1 MIALGHRSMW
11 SDEKKHIIKK
21 MKNVLVIDDDEKICW
36 AFEQFLES
44 EGYRPSIAN
53 NAEAGLRRIAA
64 DKPDVVLLDVKLPGM
79 SGLEA
84 LGEIKAH
91 HPWVI
96 VIIITAY
103 DDVETTI
110 EAMRL
115 QAFDFVPK
123 PIDLDIVKSVLERAF
138 RTQSV
143 RSTLPVETTGESPTT
158 QIDGH
163 RLVGKSSQMREIYK
177 LIGVM
182 ASNTVT
188 VLIEGETGTGKDLV
202 ARAIHAGSER
212 KEKPFIPVDCGALP
226 DDLLE
231 SELFG
236 YEEGA
241 FTGAKRE
248 GKPGRFELANG
259 GTLFLDEVG
268 NMTPTSQVKLLRA
281 LQTQEIERLG
291 STRRLKV
298 DVRVIAATNQELGA
312 MVKRGQFREDLYY
325 RFRRIALHLP
335 PLRERREDISLLVTH
350 FLQLIQEELGK
361 PIRGISEEG
370 MKLLQDY
377 TWPGNVRE
385 LENCLRSAAALSRS
399 DVILPDDLP
408 PEIREGDRM
417 DSTSNSQLEVFL
429 KSVLQDITKEAITQE
444 KRGLYEEVVAL
455 LDKALIELVLDE
467 FSGNHSKTADL
478 LGMSRTTLL
487 KKIKQHD
494 IGQ

>member
-1 MIALGHRSMW
+1 
-11 SDEKKHIIKK
+11 
-21 MKNVLVIDDDEKICW
+21 MKNVLVVDDDEKICW

-44 EGYRPSIAN
+44 EGYSAGIAN
-53 NAEAGLRRIAA
+53 SAEEGLRCIAA
-64 DKPDVVLLDVKLPGM
+64 DNPDVVLLDVNLPGM

-84 LGEIKAH
+84 LGEIKAN

-123 PIDLDIVKSVLERAF
+123 PIDLDIVKGVLERAF

-143 RSTLPVETTGESPTT
+143 RSTLPVEAMDESPAET
-158 QIDGH
+158 QIGGH

-226 DDLLE
+226 DELLE

-236 YEEGA
+236 YEAGA
-241 FTGAKRE
+241 FTGAKKE
-248 GKPGRFELANG
+248 GKPGRFELADG

-268 NMTPTSQVKLLRA
+268 NMTPALQVKLLRA

-291 STRRLKV
+291 GTRTLKV
-298 DVRVIAATNQELGA
+298 DVRVIAATNQALGE

-335 PLRERREDISLLVTH
+335 PLRERQEDISLLVTH

-377 TWPGNVRE
+377 AWPGNVRE
-385 LENCLRSAAALSRS
+385 LENCLRSAAALSRA

-408 PEIREGDRM
+408 SEIRIGSEISPTDG
-417 DSTSNSQLEVFL
+417 SQLEISL
-429 KSVLQDITKEAITQE
+429 KSILQDTTREAIAQG
-444 KRGLYEEVVAL
+444 KQGLYEDVVAV
-455 LDKALIELVLDE
+455 LDKALIGLVLDE
-467 FSGNHSKTADL
+467 FSGNHSKTAEL

-487 KKIKQHD
+487 KKIKQSRRTD
-494 IGQ
+494 VE

>member
-1 MIALGHRSMW
+1 
-11 SDEKKHIIKK
+11 
-21 MKNVLVIDDDEKICW
+21 MKDVLVIDDDEKICW
-36 AFEQFLES
+36 AFEQFLEN

-53 NAEAGLRRIAA
+53 NAEEGLRRIAA
-64 DKPDVVLLDVKLPGM
+64 DKPDVVFLDVKLPGM

-143 RSTLPVETTGESPTT
+143 RGNLSVETTDESPSEPS
-158 QIDGH
+158 GH

-177 LIGVM
+177 LIGIM
-182 ASNTVT
+182 ASNTMT

-202 ARAIHAGSER
+202 ARAIHTGSVR
-212 KEKPFIPVDCGALP
+212 KEAPFVPVDCGALP
-226 DDLLE
+226 DELLE

-236 YEEGA
+236 YEAGA
-241 FTGAKRE
+241 FTDAKKE

-268 NMTPTSQVKLLRA
+268 NMTPASQMKLLRA
-281 LQTQEIERLG
+281 LQTQEVERLG
-291 STRRLKV
+291 GTRRLKV
-298 DVRVIAATNQELGA
+298 DVRVIAATNQELGE

-325 RFRRIALHLP
+325 RFKRIALHLP
-335 PLRERREDISLLVTH
+335 PLRERQEDIPLLVTH
-350 FLQLIQEELGK
+350 FLKLVEKELGK
-361 PIRGISEEG
+361 PIWGISEEG

-377 TWPGNVRE
+377 SWPGNVRE

-408 PEIREGDRM
+408 PEIQTGDQA
-417 DSTSNSQLEVFL
+417 DSTDSSQLEAYL
-429 KSVLQDITKEAITQE
+429 KSILQDLTKEAITQG
-444 KRGLYEEVVAL
+444 KRGLYEEVVGL

-467 FSGNHSKTADL
+467 FSGNHSKTAEL

-487 KKIKQHD
+487 KKIKQGD
-494 IGQ
+494 KGQ

>member
-1 MIALGHRSMW
+1 
-11 SDEKKHIIKK
+11 
-21 MKNVLVIDDDEKICW
+21 MKNVLVVDDDEKICW

-44 EGYRPSIAN
+44 EGYAASIAN
-53 NAEAGLRRIAA
+53 SAEEGLRRIAS
-64 DKPDVVLLDVKLPGM
+64 DKPDVVLLDVNLPGM

-84 LGEIKAH
+84 LGEIKAS

-123 PIDLDIVKSVLERAF
+123 PIDLDIVKGVLERAF

-143 RSTLPVETTGESPTT
+143 RSTLPVETMDESPVA
-158 QIDGH
+158 QIGGH

-226 DDLLE
+226 DELLE

-236 YEEGA
+236 YEAGA
-241 FTGAKRE
+241 FTGAKAE
-248 GKPGRFELANG
+248 GKPGRFELADG

-268 NMTPTSQVKLLRA
+268 NMTPALQVKLLRA

-291 STRRLKV
+291 GTRTLKV
-298 DVRVIAATNQELGA
+298 DVRVIAATNQKLGE
-312 MVKRGQFREDLYY
+312 MVKQGQFREDLYY

-335 PLRERREDISLLVTH
+335 PLRERQEDISLLVTH

-377 TWPGNVRE
+377 PWPGNVRE
-385 LENCLRSAAALSRS
+385 LENCLRSAAALSRA

-408 PEIREGDRM
+408 SEIRMGNTV
-417 DSTSNSQLEVFL
+417 STADASQLETTL
-429 KSVLQDITKEAITQE
+429 RSVLKDTTKAAIAE
-444 KRGLYEEVVAL
+444 GKNGLYEEVVAL
-455 LDKALIELVLDE
+455 LDKTLIELVLDE
-467 FSGNHSKTADL
+467 FSGNHSKTAEL

-487 KKIKQHD
+487 KKIKQSND
-494 IGQ
+494 ADVE

>member
-1 MIALGHRSMW
+1 MV
-11 SDEKKHIIKK
+11 KK

-44 EGYRPSIAN
+44 EGYRSSVAN
-53 NAEAGLRRIAA
+53 NAEEGLRRIAA

-84 LGEIKAH
+84 LSEIKER

-123 PIDLDIVKSVLERAF
+123 PIDLDIVRSVLERAF

-143 RSTLPVETTGESPTT
+143 RSTLPVEAADESLTA
-158 QIDGH
+158 QSGH

-177 LIGVM
+177 LIGIM
-182 ASNTVT
+182 ASNTMT

-202 ARAIHAGSER
+202 ARAIHTGSPR
-212 KEKPFIPVDCGALP
+212 KEAPFVPVDCGALP

-236 YEEGA
+236 YEAGA
-241 FTGAKRE
+241 FTGAKSE
-248 GKPGRFELANG
+248 GKLGRFELANG

-268 NMTPTSQVKLLRA
+268 NMTPTLQVKLLRA

-291 STRRLKV
+291 GTRRLKV
-298 DVRVIAATNQELGA
+298 DVRVIAATNQELSE

-325 RFRRIALHLP
+325 RFKRIALHLP
-335 PLRERREDISLLVTH
+335 PLRDRQEDIPLLITH
-350 FLQLIQEELGK
+350 FLQLIQKELGK
-361 PIRGISEEG
+361 SIRGISKEG
-370 MKLLQDY
+370 MELLQAY
-377 TWPGNVRE
+377 PWPGNVRE
-385 LENCLRSAAALSRS
+385 LENCIRSAGTLCRA

-408 PEIREGDRM
+408 PEIRTGHQVD
-417 DSTSNSQLEVFL
+417 DTSASQLEVAL
-429 KSVLQDITKEAITQE
+429 KSILQDVTKAAIAQE
-444 KRGLYEEVVAL
+444 RRGLYEEVVAL
-455 LDKALIELVLDE
+455 LDKVLIELVSDE
-467 FSGNHSKTADL
+467 FSGNHSKTAEL

-487 KKIKQHD
+487 KKIKQSN
-494 IGQ
+494 

>member
-1 MIALGHRSMW
+1 
-11 SDEKKHIIKK
+11 

-44 EGYRPSIAN
+44 EGYYPSIAN
-53 NAEAGLRRIAA
+53 NAEEGLRRIAA

-103 DDVETTI
+103 DDMETTI

-123 PIDLDIVKSVLERAF
+123 PIDLDIVKSVLDRAF

-143 RSTLPVETTGESPTT
+143 RSTLPVDTADESSAA
-158 QIDGH
+158 QVGGH

-212 KEKPFIPVDCGALP
+212 RDKPFIPVDCGALP
-226 DDLLE
+226 DELLE

-241 FTGAKRE
+241 FTGAKTE
-248 GKPGRFELANG
+248 GKPGRFELADG

-268 NMTPTSQVKLLRA
+268 NMTPALQVKLLRA

-291 STRRLKV
+291 GTRTLKV
-298 DVRVIAATNQELGA
+298 DVRVIAATNQELGD
-312 MVKRGQFREDLYY
+312 MVKRGQFRKDLYY
-325 RFRRIALHLP
+325 RFRRVALHLP
-335 PLRERREDISLLVTH
+335 PLRERREDIPLLVTH
-350 FLQLIQEELGK
+350 FLQLIREEVGK
-361 PIRGISEEG
+361 PIRGISEDG
-370 MKLLQDY
+370 MELLQDY
-377 TWPGNVRE
+377 PWSGNVRE
-385 LENCLRSAAALSRS
+385 LENCLRSAAALCRS

-408 PEIREGDRM
+408 SEIQTGHQM
-417 DSTSNSQLEVFL
+417 DPTNTSQLEVSL
-429 KSVLQDITKEAITQE
+429 KSILQDITKEAIAQE
-444 KRGLYEEVVAL
+444 KCGLYEDVVAV

-467 FSGNHSKTADL
+467 FSGNHSKTAEL

-487 KKIKQHD
+487 KKIRQRD
-494 IGQ
+494 TE

>member
-1 MIALGHRSMW
+1 
-11 SDEKKHIIKK
+11 
-21 MKNVLVIDDDEKICW
+21 MKNVLVVDDDEKICW

-44 EGYRPSIAN
+44 EGYAPSIAN
-53 NAEAGLRRIAA
+53 SAEEGLRRIAA
-64 DKPDVVLLDVKLPGM
+64 DKPDVVLLDVNLPGM

-84 LGEIKAH
+84 LSEIKVH

-96 VIIITAY
+96 VVIITAY

-123 PIDLDIVKSVLERAF
+123 PIDLDVVKSVLERAL

-143 RSTLPVETTGESPTT
+143 RSTLPVETADESPVT
-158 QIDGH
+158 QSGD

-177 LIGVM
+177 LIGIM
-182 ASNTVT
+182 ASNTMT
-188 VLIEGETGTGKDLV
+188 VLIEGETGSGKDLV

-226 DDLLE
+226 DELLE

-236 YEEGA
+236 YEAGA
-241 FTGAKRE
+241 FTGAKAD
-248 GKPGRFELANG
+248 GKPGRFELADG

-268 NMTPTSQVKLLRA
+268 NMTPALQVKLLRA

-291 STRRLKV
+291 GTRRLKV
-298 DVRVIAATNQELGA
+298 DVRVIAATNQELGE
-312 MVKRGQFREDLYY
+312 MVMRGQFREDLYY
-325 RFRRIALHLP
+325 RFKRIALHLP
-335 PLRERREDISLLVTH
+335 PLRERQEDIPLLVTH

-361 PIRGISEEG
+361 PIRGISAEG

-377 TWPGNVRE
+377 PWPGNVRE
-385 LENCLRSAAALSRS
+385 LENCIRSAAALSRS
-399 DVILPDDLP
+399 DVVLPDDLP
-408 PEIREGDRM
+408 PEIQTGREIRPTDG
-417 DSTSNSQLEVFL
+417 SQLEATL
-429 KSVLQDITKEAITQE
+429 KSILQDKTKAAIAEGKQ
-444 KRGLYEEVVAL
+444 GIYEEIVAQ
-455 LDKALIELVLDE
+455 LDKVLIDLVLDE
-467 FSGNHSKTADL
+467 FSGNHSKTAEL

-487 KKIKQHD
+487 KKIKQ
-494 IGQ
+494 GGGE

>member
-1 MIALGHRSMW
+1 MTKQESHDFRRRSI
-11 SDEKKHIIKK
+11 KH
-21 MKNVLVIDDDEKICW
+21 VLVIDDDEKICW
-36 AFEQFLES
+36 AFQQFLES

-53 NAEAGLRRIAA
+53 NAEEGLRRIAA

-84 LGEIKAH
+84 LAEIKAN

-96 VIIITAY
+96 VVIITAY

-143 RSTLPVETTGESPTT
+143 RSTLPVEIADESPTE
-158 QIDGH
+158 QSGH

-177 LIGVM
+177 LIGIM
-182 ASNTVT
+182 ASNTMT

-202 ARAIHAGSER
+202 ARAIHTGSTR
-212 KEKPFIPVDCGALP
+212 KDAPFVPVDCGALP
-226 DDLLE
+226 DELLE

-236 YEEGA
+236 YEAGA
-241 FTGAKRE
+241 FTDAKKE

-268 NMTPTSQVKLLRA
+268 NMTPTSQMKLLRA

-291 STRRLKV
+291 GTRQLKV
-298 DVRVIAATNQELGA
+298 DVRVIAATNQELGE

-325 RFRRIALHLP
+325 RFKRIALHLP
-335 PLRERREDISLLVTH
+335 PLRERQEDIPLLVTH

-377 TWPGNVRE
+377 LWPGNVRE
-385 LENCLRSAAALSRS
+385 LENCIRSAATLCRA
-399 DVILPDDLP
+399 DVVLPDDLP
-408 PEIREGDRM
+408 PEIRTGQQTDPTGASHLE
-417 DSTSNSQLEVFL
+417 TSL

-444 KRGLYEEVVAL
+444 KRGLYEEVVAQ

-467 FSGNHSKTADL
+467 FSGNHSKTAEL

-487 KKIKQHD
+487 KKIKQSNNE
-494 IGQ
+494 

>member
-1 MIALGHRSMW
+1 
-11 SDEKKHIIKK
+11 
-21 MKNVLVIDDDEKICW
+21 MKNVLVVDDDEKICW
-36 AFEQFLES
+36 AFAQFLEG
-44 EGYRPSIAN
+44 EGYHPSIAN
-53 NAEAGLRRIAA
+53 NAEEGLRRIAA
-64 DKPDVVLLDVKLPGM
+64 DKPDVVLLDVRLPGM

-84 LGEIKAH
+84 LGEIKVR

-123 PIDLDIVKSVLERAF
+123 PIDLDIVRSVLDRAF

-143 RSTLPVETTGESPTT
+143 RSTLPTDTADDSPTV
-158 QIDGH
+158 QVGH

-212 KEKPFIPVDCGALP
+212 KEQPFIPVDCGALP
-226 DDLLE
+226 DELLE

-236 YEEGA
+236 YEAGA
-241 FTGAKRE
+241 FTGAKTE
-248 GKPGRFELANG
+248 GKPGRFELADG

-268 NMTPTSQVKLLRA
+268 NMTPALQVKLLRA

-291 STRRLKV
+291 GTRTLKV
-298 DVRVIAATNQELGA
+298 DVRVIAATNQELGD

-325 RFRRIALHLP
+325 RFKRVALHLP
-335 PLRERREDISLLVTH
+335 PLRERREDIPLLVTH

-361 PIRGISEEG
+361 PIRGISKDG
-370 MKLLQDY
+370 MEFLQNY
-377 TWPGNVRE
+377 GWPGNVRE
-385 LENCLRSAAALSRS
+385 LENCLRSGAALCRA

-408 PEIREGDRM
+408 TEIRAGDLT
-417 DSTSNSQLEVFL
+417 DSTDAPQLFTAF
-429 KSVLQDITKEAITQE
+429 KSILQDVTKEAIADE
-444 KRGLYEEVVAL
+444 KSGLYEEVVAT

-487 KKIKQHD
+487 KKIRQGD
-494 IGQ
+494 IE

>member
-1 MIALGHRSMW
+1 
-11 SDEKKHIIKK
+11 
-21 MKNVLVIDDDEKICW
+21 MKDVLVIDDDEKICW

-44 EGYRPSIAN
+44 EGYRPSTAN
-53 NAEAGLRRIAA
+53 NAEEGLRRIAT
-64 DKPDVVLLDVKLPGM
+64 DNPDVVLLDVKLPGM

-84 LGEIKAH
+84 LDEIKVR

-143 RSTLPVETTGESPTT
+143 RSTFPVETADESPTA
-158 QIDGH
+158 QSGH

-177 LIGVM
+177 LIGIM
-182 ASNTVT
+182 ASNTMT

-202 ARAIHAGSER
+202 ARAIHTGSTR
-212 KEKPFIPVDCGALP
+212 KESPFVPVDCGALP
-226 DDLLE
+226 DELLE

-236 YEEGA
+236 YEAGA
-241 FTGAKRE
+241 FTDAKSE
-248 GKPGRFELANG
+248 GKLGRFELANG

-268 NMTPTSQVKLLRA
+268 NMTPALQMKLLRA

-291 STRRLKV
+291 GTRRLKV
-298 DVRVIAATNQELGA
+298 DVRVIAATNRELSE

-325 RFRRIALHLP
+325 RFKRIALHLP
-335 PLRERREDISLLVTH
+335 PLRERQEDIPLLITH

-361 PIRGISEEG
+361 SIRGISEEG
-370 MKLLQDY
+370 MELLQDY
-377 TWPGNVRE
+377 PWPGNVRE
-385 LENCLRSAAALSRS
+385 LENCIRSAGTLCRA

-408 PEIREGDRM
+408 PEIQTGHQM
-417 DSTSNSQLEVFL
+417 DATSASQLEISL
-429 KSVLQDITKEAITQE
+429 KSVLQDLTKEAVIQG
-444 KRGLYEEVVAL
+444 KQGLYEEVVAL
-455 LDKALIELVLDE
+455 LDKVLIELVSDE

-487 KKIKQHD
+487 KKIKQSNSD
-494 IGQ
+494 F

>member
-1 MIALGHRSMW
+1 M
-11 SDEKKHIIKK
+11 KH
-21 MKNVLVIDDDEKICW
+21 VLVIDDDEKICW

-44 EGYRPSIAN
+44 EGYRPNIAN
-53 NAEAGLRRIAA
+53 NAEEGLRRIAA

-84 LGEIKAH
+84 LAEIKAN

-96 VIIITAY
+96 VVIITAY

-143 RSTLPVETTGESPTT
+143 RSTLPVEAADESPIE
-158 QIDGH
+158 QSGH
-163 RLVGKSSQMREIYK
+163 RLVGKSIQMREIYK
-177 LIGVM
+177 LIGIM
-182 ASNTVT
+182 ASNTMT

-202 ARAIHAGSER
+202 ARAIHTGSTR
-212 KEKPFIPVDCGALP
+212 KDAPFVPVDCGALP
-226 DDLLE
+226 DELLE

-236 YEEGA
+236 YEAGA
-241 FTGAKRE
+241 FTDAKKE

-268 NMTPTSQVKLLRA
+268 NMTPTSQMKLLRA

-291 STRRLKV
+291 GTRQLKV
-298 DVRVIAATNQELGA
+298 DVRVIAATNQELGE
-312 MVKRGQFREDLYY
+312 MVRRGQFREDLYY
-325 RFRRIALHLP
+325 RFKRIALHLP
-335 PLRERREDISLLVTH
+335 PLRERQEDISLLVTH

-377 TWPGNVRE
+377 SWPGNVRE
-385 LENCLRSAAALSRS
+385 LENCIRSAAALCRA
-399 DVILPDDLP
+399 DVVLPDDLP
-408 PEIREGDRM
+408 PEIRTGHQIDPTG
-417 DSTSNSQLEVFL
+417 TSRLDTSL
-429 KSVLQDITKEAITQE
+429 KSVLQDITKEAITQG
-444 KRGLYEEVVAL
+444 KKGLYEEVVAL

-467 FSGNHSKTADL
+467 FSGNHSKTAEL
-478 LGMSRTTLL
+478 LGMSRTTLI
-487 KKIKQHD
+487 KKIKQNSAANTE
-494 IGQ
+494 

>member
-1 MIALGHRSMW
+1 
-11 SDEKKHIIKK
+11 
-21 MKNVLVIDDDEKICW
+21 MKDVLVIDDDEKICW

-44 EGYRPSIAN
+44 EGYRPSTAN
-53 NAEAGLRRIAA
+53 NAEEGLRRIAA

-84 LGEIKAH
+84 LGEIKAR

-96 VIIITAY
+96 VVIITAY

-143 RSTLPVETTGESPTT
+143 RSTLPAETADESSTAE
-158 QIDGH
+158 IGH

-177 LIGVM
+177 LIGIM
-182 ASNTVT
+182 ASNTMT

-202 ARAIHAGSER
+202 ARAIHTGSSR
-212 KEKPFIPVDCGALP
+212 KDAPFVPVDCGALP
-226 DDLLE
+226 DELLE

-236 YEEGA
+236 YEAGA
-241 FTGAKRE
+241 FTDAKKE

-259 GTLFLDEVG
+259 GTLFLDEVS
-268 NMTPTSQVKLLRA
+268 NMTPTLQVKLLRA

-291 STRRLKV
+291 GTQRLNV
-298 DVRVIAATNQELGA
+298 DVRVIAATNQELSE

-325 RFRRIALHLP
+325 RFKRIALHLP
-335 PLRERREDISLLVTH
+335 PLRDRQEDIPLLISH

-361 PIRGISEEG
+361 PIRGISKEG
-370 MKLLQDY
+370 MELLQDY
-377 TWPGNVRE
+377 PWPGNVRE
-385 LENCLRSAAALSRS
+385 LENCIRSAGALCRA

-408 PEIREGDRM
+408 SEIRMGHQI
-417 DSTSNSQLEVFL
+417 DSTSPSQLEMSL
-429 KSVLQDITKEAITQE
+429 KSVLQDITKEAITQG
-444 KRGLYEEVVAL
+444 KRELYAEVVAL
-455 LDKALIELVLDE
+455 LDKSLIELVLDE

-487 KKIKQHD
+487 KKIKQSNS
-494 IGQ
+494 GF

>member
-1 MIALGHRSMW
+1 
-11 SDEKKHIIKK
+11 

-36 AFEQFLES
+36 AFEQFLEG
-44 EGYRPSIAN
+44 EGYASSIAN
-53 NAEAGLRRIAA
+53 NAEEGLRRIAS
-64 DKPDVVLLDVKLPGM
+64 DKPDVVLLDVRLPGM

-84 LGEIKAH
+84 LGEIRSR

-123 PIDLDIVKSVLERAF
+123 PIDLDIVRSVLDRAF

-143 RSTLPVETTGESPTT
+143 RSTLPVDIAEESPTT
-158 QIDGH
+158 QVGH

-212 KEKPFIPVDCGALP
+212 RDKPFIPVDCGALP
-226 DDLLE
+226 DELLE

-241 FTGAKRE
+241 FTGAKTE
-248 GKPGRFELANG
+248 GKPGRFELADS

-268 NMTPTSQVKLLRA
+268 NMTPALQVKLLRA

-291 STRRLKV
+291 GTRTLKV
-298 DVRVIAATNQELGA
+298 DVRVVAATNQELDD

-325 RFRRIALHLP
+325 RFKRVALHLP
-335 PLRERREDISLLVTH
+335 PLRERQEDIPLLVTH

-361 PIRGISEEG
+361 PIRGISEDG
-370 MKLLQDY
+370 MKLMQDY

-385 LENCLRSAAALSRS
+385 LENCLRSAAALCRA

-408 PEIREGDRM
+408 AEIRTGYLA
-417 DSTSNSQLEVFL
+417 DSTDASELITSF
-429 KSVLQDITKEAITQE
+429 KSALRDVTKEAIAKE
-444 KRGLYEEVVAL
+444 KSGLYEEVIAT

-487 KKIKQHD
+487 KKIRQSD
-494 IGQ
+494 TE

>member
-1 MIALGHRSMW
+1 
-11 SDEKKHIIKK
+11 

-36 AFEQFLES
+36 AFEQFLEG
-44 EGYRPSIAN
+44 EGYSPSIAN
-53 NAEAGLRRIAA
+53 NAEEGLRCIAA

-103 DDVETTI
+103 DDVETTV

-123 PIDLDIVKSVLERAF
+123 PIDLDIVGSVLERAF

-143 RSTLPVETTGESPTT
+143 RSTLPVDTADESPTA
-158 QIDGH
+158 QIAGH

-226 DDLLE
+226 DELLE

-241 FTGAKRE
+241 FTGAKTD
-248 GKPGRFELANG
+248 GKPGRFELADG

-291 STRRLKV
+291 GTRRLKV
-298 DVRVIAATNQELGA
+298 DVRVIAATNQELGE

-335 PLRERREDISLLVTH
+335 TLRERKEDIPILVAH

-361 PIRGISEEG
+361 PIRGISEDG
-370 MKLLQDY
+370 MKLIQDH

-385 LENCLRSAAALSRS
+385 LENCLRSAAALCRS

-408 PEIREGDRM
+408 PEIHTRHQM
-417 DSTSNSQLEVFL
+417 DATGISQLEVSL
-429 KSVLQDITKEAITQE
+429 KSVLQGITKEAITQG

-455 LDKALIELVLDE
+455 LDKSLIELVLDE
-467 FSGNHSKTADL
+467 FSGNHSKTAEL

-487 KKIKQHD
+487 KKIKQ
-494 IGQ
+494 GNNE

>member
-1 MIALGHRSMW
+1 
-11 SDEKKHIIKK
+11 
-21 MKNVLVIDDDEKICW
+21 MKNVLVVDDDEKICW

-44 EGYRPSIAN
+44 EGYSPSIAN
-53 NAEAGLRRIAA
+53 SAEEGLRRIAA
-64 DKPDVVLLDVKLPGM
+64 DKPDVVLLDVNLPGM

-84 LGEIKAH
+84 LEEIKAN

-96 VIIITAY
+96 VVIITAY

-143 RSTLPVETTGESPTT
+143 RSTLPVEIADESPAA
-158 QIDGH
+158 QIGVH

-202 ARAIHAGSER
+202 ARAIHVGSER

-226 DDLLE
+226 DELLE

-236 YEEGA
+236 YEAGA
-241 FTGAKRE
+241 FTGAKTE
-248 GKPGRFELANG
+248 GKPGRFELADG

-268 NMTPTSQVKLLRA
+268 NMTPALQVKLLRA

-291 STRRLKV
+291 GTRTLKV
-298 DVRVIAATNQELGA
+298 DVRVIAATNQELGE
-312 MVKRGQFREDLYY
+312 MVKRGQFREDLYH
-325 RFRRIALHLP
+325 RC
-335 PLRERREDISLLVTH
+335 
-350 FLQLIQEELGK
+350 
-361 PIRGISEEG
+361 
-370 MKLLQDY
+370 
-377 TWPGNVRE
+377 GNV
-385 LENCLRSAAALSRS
+385 
-399 DVILPDDLP
+399 
-408 PEIREGDRM
+408 
-417 DSTSNSQLEVFL
+417 
-429 KSVLQDITKEAITQE
+429 
-444 KRGLYEEVVAL
+444 KRT
-455 LDKALIELVLDE
+455 
-467 FSGNHSKTADL
+467 FHCSSHTF
-478 LGMSRTTLL
+478 
-487 KKIKQHD
+487 
-494 IGQ
+494 

>member
-1 MIALGHRSMW
+1 
-11 SDEKKHIIKK
+11 
-21 MKNVLVIDDDEKICW
+21 MKNVLVVDDDEKICW

-44 EGYRPSIAN
+44 EGYTSDVAN
-53 NAEAGLRRIAA
+53 SAEEGLRRIAA
-64 DKPDVVLLDVKLPGM
+64 DKPDVVLLDVNLPGM

-84 LGEIKAH
+84 LEEIKAR

-123 PIDLDIVKSVLERAF
+123 PIDLDVVKSVLERAF
-138 RTQSV
+138 RTQSI
-143 RSTLPVETTGESPTT
+143 RSTLPVEAADESPIA
-158 QIDGH
+158 QIGGH
-163 RLVGKSSQMREIYK
+163 RLVGKSGQMREIYK

-188 VLIEGETGTGKDLV
+188 VLIDGETGTGKDLV
-202 ARAIHAGSER
+202 ARAIHAGSAR

-236 YEEGA
+236 YEPGA
-241 FTGAKRE
+241 FTGAKAE
-248 GKPGRFELANG
+248 GKPGRFELADG

-268 NMTPTSQVKLLRA
+268 NMTPALQVKLLRA

-291 STRRLKV
+291 GTRTLKV
-298 DVRVIAATNQELGA
+298 DVRVIAATNQDLGD

-335 PLRERREDISLLVTH
+335 PLRERREDIPLLVQH
-350 FLQLIQEELGK
+350 FLQLIQEEFGK
-361 PIRGISEEG
+361 SIRGISEDG
-370 MKLLQDY
+370 MELLQNY
-377 TWPGNVRE
+377 AWPGNIRE
-385 LENCLRSAAALSRS
+385 LENCLRSAGALCRA

-408 PEIREGDRM
+408 PEIRSQNEM
-417 DSTSNSQLEVFL
+417 SSTSASRLETSL
-429 KSVLQDITKEAITQE
+429 KSVLQSTAKAAIAEGKQ
-444 KRGLYEEVVAL
+444 GLYEEVVAV

-467 FSGNHSKTADL
+467 FSGNHSKTAEL

-487 KKIKQHD
+487 KKIKQSN
-494 IGQ
+494 GK

>member
-1 MIALGHRSMW
+1 M
-11 SDEKKHIIKK
+11 KH
-21 MKNVLVIDDDEKICW
+21 VLVIDDDEKICW

-53 NAEAGLRRIAA
+53 NAEEGLRRIAA

-84 LGEIKAH
+84 LAEIKAN

-96 VIIITAY
+96 VVIITAY

-143 RSTLPVETTGESPTT
+143 RSTLPVEAADESPTE
-158 QIDGH
+158 QSGH

-177 LIGVM
+177 LIGIM
-182 ASNTVT
+182 ASNTMT

-202 ARAIHAGSER
+202 ARAIHTGSTR
-212 KEKPFIPVDCGALP
+212 KEAPFVPVDCGALP
-226 DDLLE
+226 DELLE

-236 YEEGA
+236 YEAGA
-241 FTGAKRE
+241 FTDAKKE

-268 NMTPTSQVKLLRA
+268 NMTPTSQMKLLRA

-291 STRRLKV
+291 GTRRLTV
-298 DVRVIAATNQELGA
+298 DVRVIAATNQELGE

-325 RFRRIALHLP
+325 RFKRIALHLP
-335 PLRERREDISLLVTH
+335 PLRERQEDIPLLVTH

-377 TWPGNVRE
+377 SWPGNVRE
-385 LENCLRSAAALSRS
+385 LENCIRSAATLCRA
-399 DVILPDDLP
+399 DVVLPDDLP
-408 PEIREGDRM
+408 PEVRTGQQTDPTGASHLE
-417 DSTSNSQLEVFL
+417 TSL
-429 KSVLQDITKEAITQE
+429 KSVLQDITKEAIAQE
-444 KRGLYEEVVAL
+444 RRGLYEEVVAL

-467 FSGNHSKTADL
+467 FSGNHSKTAEL

-487 KKIKQHD
+487 KKIKQKD
-494 IGQ
+494 NE

>member
-1 MIALGHRSMW
+1 M
-11 SDEKKHIIKK
+11 KH
-21 MKNVLVIDDDEKICW
+21 VLVIDDDEKICW

-53 NAEAGLRRIAA
+53 NAEEGLRRIAA

-84 LGEIKAH
+84 LAEIKAN

-96 VIIITAY
+96 VVIITAY

-143 RSTLPVETTGESPTT
+143 RSTLSVEAADESPTE
-158 QIDGH
+158 QSGH

-177 LIGVM
+177 LIGIM
-182 ASNTVT
+182 ASNTMT

-202 ARAIHAGSER
+202 ARAIHTGSTR
-212 KEKPFIPVDCGALP
+212 KEAPFVPVDCGALP
-226 DDLLE
+226 DELLE

-236 YEEGA
+236 YEAGA
-241 FTGAKRE
+241 FTDAKKE

-268 NMTPTSQVKLLRA
+268 NMTPTSQMKLLRA

-291 STRRLKV
+291 GTRRLTV
-298 DVRVIAATNQELGA
+298 DVRVIAATNQELGE

-325 RFRRIALHLP
+325 RFKRIALHLP
-335 PLRERREDISLLVTH
+335 PLRERQEDIPLLVTH

-377 TWPGNVRE
+377 SWPGNVRE
-385 LENCLRSAAALSRS
+385 LENCIRSAATLCRA
-399 DVILPDDLP
+399 DVVLPDDLP
-408 PEIREGDRM
+408 PEIRTGQQTDPTGASHLE
-417 DSTSNSQLEVFL
+417 TSL

-467 FSGNHSKTADL
+467 FSGNHSKTAEL
-478 LGMSRTTLL
+478 LGMSRTTLI
-487 KKIKQHD
+487 KKIKQSNGGD
-494 IGQ
+494 TE

>member
-1 MIALGHRSMW
+1 
-11 SDEKKHIIKK
+11 

-44 EGYRPSIAN
+44 EGYRPSTAN
-53 NAEAGLRRIAA
+53 NAEEGLRRIAA

-84 LGEIKAH
+84 LDEIKAR

-96 VIIITAY
+96 VVIITAY

-143 RSTLPVETTGESPTT
+143 RSTLPVETAAESPTAE
-158 QIDGH
+158 IGH

-177 LIGVM
+177 LIGIM
-182 ASNTVT
+182 ASNTMT

-202 ARAIHAGSER
+202 ARAIHTGSSR
-212 KEKPFIPVDCGALP
+212 KDAPFVPVDCGALP
-226 DDLLE
+226 DELLE

-236 YEEGA
+236 YEAGA
-241 FTGAKRE
+241 FTGAKSE

-259 GTLFLDEVG
+259 GTLFLDEVA
-268 NMTPTSQVKLLRA
+268 NMTPVLQVKLLRA

-291 STRRLKV
+291 GTWRLKV
-298 DVRVIAATNQELGA
+298 DVRVIAATNQELSE

-325 RFRRIALHLP
+325 RFKRIALHLP
-335 PLRERREDISLLVTH
+335 PLRERQEDIPLLITH

-361 PIRGISEEG
+361 PIRGISKEG
-370 MKLLQDY
+370 MELLQDY
-377 TWPGNVRE
+377 PWPGNVRE
-385 LENCLRSAAALSRS
+385 LENCIRSAGTLCRA

-408 PEIREGDRM
+408 PEIRTGHQIDAT
-417 DSTSNSQLEVFL
+417 STSQLEMSL
-429 KSVLQDITKEAITQE
+429 KSILQDITREAITQG
-444 KRGLYEEVVAL
+444 KRELYAEVVAL
-455 LDKALIELVLDE
+455 LDKSLIELVLDE

-487 KKIKQHD
+487 KKIKQSNSNF
-494 IGQ
+494 

>member
-1 MIALGHRSMW
+1 
-11 SDEKKHIIKK
+11 
-21 MKNVLVIDDDEKICW
+21 MKNVLVVDDDEKICW

-44 EGYRPSIAN
+44 EGYSPSIAN
-53 NAEAGLRRIAA
+53 SAEEGLRRIAA
-64 DKPDVVLLDVKLPGM
+64 DKPDVVLLDVNLPGM

-84 LGEIKAH
+84 LEEIKAH

-96 VIIITAY
+96 VVIITAY

-143 RSTLPVETTGESPTT
+143 RSTLPVEIADESPAA
-158 QIDGH
+158 QIGVH

-202 ARAIHAGSER
+202 ARAIHVGSER

-226 DDLLE
+226 DELLE

-236 YEEGA
+236 YEAGA
-241 FTGAKRE
+241 FTGAKTE
-248 GKPGRFELANG
+248 GKPGRFELADG

-268 NMTPTSQVKLLRA
+268 NMTPALQVKLLRA

-291 STRRLKV
+291 GTRTLKV
-298 DVRVIAATNQELGA
+298 DVRVIAATNQELGE

-335 PLRERREDISLLVTH
+335 PLRERQEDISLLVTH
-350 FLQLIQEELGK
+350 FLKLIQEEFGK

-377 TWPGNVRE
+377 AWPGNVRE
-385 LENCLRSAAALSRS
+385 LENCLRSAAALSRA

-408 PEIREGDRM
+408 SEIHTAHEIDAIGA
-417 DSTSNSQLEVFL
+417 SQFETSL
-429 KSVLQDITKEAITQE
+429 KSILQDTTREAIAQG
-444 KRGLYEEVVAL
+444 KQGLYEDVVAV

-467 FSGNHSKTADL
+467 FSGNHSKTAEL

-487 KKIKQHD
+487 KKIKQSSSTNVE
-494 IGQ
+494 

>member
-1 MIALGHRSMW
+1 
-11 SDEKKHIIKK
+11 
-21 MKNVLVIDDDEKICW
+21 MKNVLVVDDDEKICW

-44 EGYRPSIAN
+44 EGYVPSVAN
-53 NAEAGLRRIAA
+53 SAEEGLRRIAA
-64 DKPDVVLLDVKLPGM
+64 DKPDVVLLDVNLPGM

-84 LGEIKAH
+84 LEEIKAH

-96 VIIITAY
+96 VVIITAY

-143 RSTLPVETTGESPTT
+143 RSTLPVEIADESPAA
-158 QIDGH
+158 QIGVH

-202 ARAIHAGSER
+202 ARAIHVGSER

-226 DDLLE
+226 DELLE

-236 YEEGA
+236 YEAGA
-241 FTGAKRE
+241 FTGAKTE
-248 GKPGRFELANG
+248 GKPGRFELADG

-268 NMTPTSQVKLLRA
+268 NMTPALQVKLLRA

-291 STRRLKV
+291 GTRTLKV
-298 DVRVIAATNQELGA
+298 DVRVIAATNQELGE

-335 PLRERREDISLLVTH
+335 PLRERQEDISLLVTH
-350 FLQLIQEELGK
+350 FLKLIQEEFGK

-377 TWPGNVRE
+377 AWPGNVRE
-385 LENCLRSAAALSRS
+385 LENCLRSAAALSRA

-408 PEIREGDRM
+408 SEICIGSEISPTDG
-417 DSTSNSQLEVFL
+417 SQLEISL
-429 KSVLQDITKEAITQE
+429 KSILQDTTREAIAQG
-444 KRGLYEEVVAL
+444 KQGLYEDVVAV

-467 FSGNHSKTADL
+467 FSGNHSKTAEL

-487 KKIKQHD
+487 KKIKQSSRTD
-494 IGQ
+494 VE

>member
-1 MIALGHRSMW
+1 
-11 SDEKKHIIKK
+11 

-53 NAEAGLRRIAA
+53 NAEEGLRRIAA
-64 DKPDVVLLDVKLPGM
+64 DKPDVILLDVKLPGM

-84 LGEIKAH
+84 LGEIKEH

-143 RSTLPVETTGESPTT
+143 RSTLPVEVTDESSTT
-158 QIDGH
+158 QNGH

-177 LIGVM
+177 LIGIM
-182 ASNTVT
+182 ASNTMT

-202 ARAIHAGSER
+202 ARAIHTGSSR
-212 KEKPFIPVDCGALP
+212 KEAPFVPVDCGALP
-226 DDLLE
+226 DELLE

-236 YEEGA
+236 YEAGA
-241 FTGAKRE
+241 FTGAKTE

-268 NMTPTSQVKLLRA
+268 NMTAASQVKLLRA

-291 STRRLKV
+291 GTRRVKV
-298 DVRVIAATNQELGA
+298 DVRIIAATNQELGE
-312 MVKRGQFREDLYY
+312 MVKHGQFREDLYY
-325 RFRRIALHLP
+325 RFKRIALHLP
-335 PLRERREDISLLVTH
+335 PLRERQEDIPLLIAH

-361 PIRGISEEG
+361 PIRGISKEG
-370 MKLLQDY
+370 MELLQDY
-377 TWPGNVRE
+377 PWPGNVRE
-385 LENCLRSAAALSRS
+385 LENCIRSAGALCRA

-408 PEIREGDRM
+408 PEIRAGHQI
-417 DSTSNSQLEVFL
+417 DSTSVSQLEISL
-429 KSVLQDITKEAITQE
+429 KSVLQNITKEAITQG
-444 KRGLYEEVVAL
+444 KQGLYEEVVAL
-455 LDKALIELVLDE
+455 LDKVLIELVSDE
-467 FSGNHSKTADL
+467 FSGNHSKTAEL

-487 KKIKQHD
+487 KKIKQSD
-494 IGQ
+494 SSF

>member
-1 MIALGHRSMW
+1 
-11 SDEKKHIIKK
+11 
-21 MKNVLVIDDDEKICW
+21 MKNVLVVDDDEKICW

-44 EGYRPSIAN
+44 EGYTPSIAN
-53 NAEAGLRRIAA
+53 SAEEGLRRIAA
-64 DKPDVVLLDVKLPGM
+64 DKPDVVLLDVNLPGM

-84 LGEIKAH
+84 LGEIKAS

-123 PIDLDIVKSVLERAF
+123 PIDLDIVNGVLERAF

-143 RSTLPVETTGESPTT
+143 RSTLPVEAADESPVA

-212 KEKPFIPVDCGALP
+212 KEKSFIPVDCGALP
-226 DDLLE
+226 DELLE

-236 YEEGA
+236 YEAGA
-241 FTGAKRE
+241 FTGAKAE
-248 GKPGRFELANG
+248 GKPGRFELADG

-268 NMTPTSQVKLLRA
+268 NMTPALQVKLLRA

-291 STRRLKV
+291 GTRTLKV
-298 DVRVIAATNQELGA
+298 DVRVIAATNQELSE
-312 MVKRGQFREDLYY
+312 MVKQGQFREDLYY

-335 PLRERREDISLLVTH
+335 PLRERQEDIPLLVTH

-361 PIRGISEEG
+361 PIRGISAEG
-370 MKLLQDY
+370 MQLLQDY
-377 TWPGNVRE
+377 AWPGNVRE
-385 LENCLRSAAALSRS
+385 LENCLRSAAALSRA

-408 PEIREGDRM
+408 SEIRMGNKVS
-417 DSTSNSQLEVFL
+417 STDASQLETTL
-429 KSVLQDITKEAITQE
+429 RAVLQEATKTAIAEGKQ
-444 KRGLYEEVVAL
+444 GLYEEIVAM
-455 LDKALIELVLDE
+455 LDKALIELILDE
-467 FSGNHSKTADL
+467 FSGNHSKTAEL

-487 KKIKQHD
+487 KKIKQNSNAD
-494 IGQ
+494 VE